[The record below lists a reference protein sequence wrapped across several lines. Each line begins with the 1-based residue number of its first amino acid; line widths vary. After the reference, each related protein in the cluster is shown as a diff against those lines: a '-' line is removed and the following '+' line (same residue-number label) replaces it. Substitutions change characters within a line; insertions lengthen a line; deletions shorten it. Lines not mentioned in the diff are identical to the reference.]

1 MNAKTL
7 FIFLII
13 FSLLITSTKSAQ
25 DSCPSGMRKTYVDD
39 KNMVSYGSAR
49 KWLAAVS
56 FFQYPGSLFFQ
67 RKVLIEPR
75 FEVHLKAA
83 VDAIRV
89 IENGL
94 ATYSKEELLNNRLL
108 YYGLVK
114 QIEIIGEAA
123 NMLTHEFRD
132 EHTEVDWR
140 PIVAMRNVLVHD
152 YIHISQDMLWV
163 TITQD
168 IPHFKVHIEKFHK
181 EFK

>member
-1 MNAKTL
+1 
-7 FIFLII
+7 
-13 FSLLITSTKSAQ
+13 
-25 DSCPSGMRKTYVDD
+25 MREHSRD
-39 KNMVSYGSAR
+39 KER
-49 KWLAAVS
+49 LEHI
-56 FFQYPGSLFFQ
+56 L
-67 RKVLIEPR
+67 
-75 FEVHLKAA
+75 
-83 VDAIRV
+83 DAISV

-152 YIHISQDMLWV
+152 YIHINPVMLWE
-163 TITQD
+163 TIEHNLPDLKTSLERYIQEET
-168 IPHFKVHIEKFHK
+168 INNNYN
-181 EFK
+181 

>member
-1 MNAKTL
+1 MREHSRDKERL
-7 FIFLII
+7 EHII
-13 FSLLITSTKSAQ
+13 
-25 DSCPSGMRKTYVDD
+25 
-39 KNMVSYGSAR
+39 
-49 KWLAAVS
+49 
-56 FFQYPGSLFFQ
+56 
-67 RKVLIEPR
+67 
-75 FEVHLKAA
+75 
-83 VDAIRV
+83 DAISV

-94 ATYSKEELLNNRLL
+94 ATYSKEELLDNRLL

-152 YIHISQDMLWV
+152 YIHISKDMLWA

-168 IPHFKVHIEKFHK
+168 IPQFKVHIEKFYT
-181 EFK
+181 EFNQNPIVS